1 MLRFYG
7 QAKFD
12 LNAEDKAP
20 IGYEL
25 FMRERQ
31 GDKWVLPADF
41 TSSTADEIA
50 DLLSRTIAMMP
61 THIKIVSF
69 NLEQSQF
76 IDPDFCD
83 AVARVQ
89 AQTPIKIYTELTER
103 TDPNVSEDALYA
115 AARNFHEHGLLV
127 CIDDVGTGDNT
138 PEFVMNVDAY
148 IDEYKFA
155 LQNFRPFAHISEIQ
169 DKVAFWWSLAREKN
183 KTLAIEGIENA
194 EDLDVV
200 RKQYPC
206 DIVQGYYLARPELLP
221 IQGEP
226 AATGA

>member
-12 LNAEDKAP
+12 LDATDKRP

-31 GDKWVLPADF
+31 GDKWVLPASF
-41 TSSTADEIA
+41 TSSTAAEIA

-61 THIKIVSF
+61 DYISIVSF

-76 IDPDFCD
+76 INPDFCA

-89 AQTPIKIYTELTER
+89 AQTSIHIYTELTER
-103 TDPNVSEDALYA
+103 TDPNVSADSLRD

-138 PEFVMNVDAY
+138 PEFVLDVDPY

-155 LQNFRPFAHISEIQ
+155 LQNFRPFTHISAIQ
-169 DKVAFWWSLAREKN
+169 DKVSFWWFLARTKH
-183 KTLAIEGIENA
+183 KMLAIEGIENA
-194 EDLDVV
+194 EDLAIV
-200 RKQYPC
+200 RSKYPC
-206 DIVQGYYLARPELLP
+206 DVVQGYYLGRPELLP
-221 IQGEP
+221 IQGE
-226 AATGA
+226 AAAAGA

>member
-12 LNAEDKAP
+12 LNADDQAP

-61 THIKIVSF
+61 EHIKIVSF

-76 IDPDFCD
+76 IDPDFCE

-89 AQTPIKIYTELTER
+89 AQTDIHIYTELTER
-103 TDPNVSEDALYA
+103 TDPHVSEESLCA

-138 PEFVMNVDAY
+138 PEFVMNVDPY

-155 LQNFRPFAHISEIQ
+155 LQNFRPFAHISAIQ
-169 DKVAFWWSLAREKN
+169 DKVSFWWSLARKQH
-183 KTLAIEGIENA
+183 KMLAIEGIENA

-200 RKQYPC
+200 RSQYPC
-206 DIVQGYYLARPELLP
+206 DIVQGYYLGRPELLP
-221 IQGEP
+221 IQGE
-226 AATGA
+226 AATAGA